1 MGTETDWNYSGKWN
15 PPSDSM
21 LCLWRSMAG
30 AKPYLLLM
38 NTEFKN
44 FSTNLVEKYFQRSL
58 FYGFYP
64 SMFSHNASENV
75 YWQNPDWYNRDR
87 YLFKKYIPIIKRMA
101 ESGWQPI
108 TRARCK
114 NDKVLLEQFGD
125 PKNGSFYITAFNSG
139 AVTLDAQIF
148 SDVKSPLLSIT
159 ELISGN
165 QIKNLEKGNWTYRF
179 LPDETAVFEISV
191 VR

>member
-1 MGTETDWNYSGKWN
+1 
-15 PPSDSM
+15 
-21 LCLWRSMAG
+21 
-30 AKPYLLLM
+30 M
-38 NTEFKN
+38 NTRYEN
-44 FSTNLVEKYFQRSL
+44 FPTNLVEKYFQRCA

-87 YLFKKYIPIIKRMA
+87 YLFKKYIPMIKRMA

-125 PKNGSFYITAFNSG
+125 PKNGTFYITAFNSNPIN
-139 AVTLDAQIF
+139 LDTEITIE
-148 SDVKSPLLSIT
+148 VKNPVSSIK

-165 QIKNLEKGNWTYRF
+165 QIKTIEKSNWTHKF
-179 LPDETAVFEISV
+179 LPEETAIFEISV
-191 VR
+191 AR